1 MTLALYPGLLNLA
14 FVACSTNVG
23 EGLVK
28 LITCNDLPGRVEEWH
43 IPGKITSDALV
54 ITNTD
59 HRTTE
64 HSISDSVGDLSWVQ
78 KVPLQLYRRNLP
90 HLHISRYVI
99 SSTRPSPM
107 LVLQVT
113 TAEVRWP
120 GYKATIP

>member
-1 MTLALYPGLLNLA
+1 MTYLDMWRSGTFLEKPQ
-14 FVACSTNVG
+14 VS
-23 EGLVK
+23 
-28 LITCNDLPGRVEEWH
+28 
-43 IPGKITSDALV
+43 ALV

-90 HLHISRYVI
+90 NLHTSRYVI

-107 LVLQVT
+107 LVLQAT
-113 TAEVRWP
+113 NAGLRRP
-120 GYKATIP
+120 GYEAKDIAL

>member
-1 MTLALYPGLLNLA
+1 MTYLDVWRSGTFLEKSQ
-14 FVACSTNVG
+14 VS
-23 EGLVK
+23 
-28 LITCNDLPGRVEEWH
+28 
-43 IPGKITSDALV
+43 ALV

-64 HSISDSVGDLSWVQ
+64 HSISDSVGNLSWVQ

-90 HLHISRYVI
+90 HLHTSRYI
-99 SSTRPSPM
+99 TSSTRPSPV

-120 GYKATIP
+120 GYKAKVIAL